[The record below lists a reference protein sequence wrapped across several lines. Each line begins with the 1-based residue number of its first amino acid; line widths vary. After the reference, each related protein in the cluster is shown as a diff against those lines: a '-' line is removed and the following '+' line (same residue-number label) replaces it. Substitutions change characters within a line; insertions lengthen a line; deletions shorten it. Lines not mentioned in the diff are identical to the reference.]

1 MWSVDFPGSEIF
13 MKSHTVVEVELYASV
28 IFSFGIGY
36 DYQPPGKISS
46 IRNLL
51 SDC

>member
-1 MWSVDFPGSEIF
+1 
-13 MKSHTVVEVELYASV
+13 MKNHTDVEVELYASV

-36 DYQPPGKISS
+36 DYQPSGNISW

-51 SDC
+51 GGC